1 MLRRSRICAPVGLSL
16 LLLPAMAYAL
26 DGKIDGKPVPEW
38 QVAVDTVWTIV
49 AGILV
54 FLMQAGFAMVE
65 GGFTRAKNVAN
76 IMMKNIG
83 DFSMASLGF
92 WILGFG
98 IMFGNGNSFLGT
110 TGFFVAAGTGDLY
123 SSLSWTSVPTLT
135 AWFFQL
141 VFCATAATIVSGAM
155 AERTRFSAYLIFSF
169 IISLIF
175 YPMVGHWIWG
185 GGWLAE
191 LGMLDFAGST
201 VVHST
206 GAWFALAGV
215 IVLGPRLGRYSPAG
229 RPLAIPGHNL
239 MLATMGV
246 LILWFG
252 WFGFNP
258 GSTMGAAVNDISL
271 TAANTNLAA
280 AAAAIGAVVT
290 AWLLFGKPDLT
301 MTLNGA
307 LAGLV
312 AITSS
317 CAFVEPWAAI
327 LFFGFLPG
335 VVVVFSVLMFDRIQ
349 IDDPV
354 GAISVHGV
362 CGALGTVLLGLFHA
376 ESGLFYG
383 GGTALLIAQVVG
395 VVAVFAFCMVCGLV
409 MFNVIKGVVGLRV
422 SAEEE
427 MAGLDATEHGN
438 TAYPEFGASSR
449 S

>member
-1 MLRRSRICAPVGLSL
+1 MLRRLRICAPVGLSL
-16 LLLPAMAYAL
+16 LLLPAIAYAL
-26 DGKIDGKPVPEW
+26 DGKIDGKSVPEW

-215 IVLGPRLGRYSPAG
+215 IVLVWCLTNTVMKMRGHFGCRQGAMTSRGDLRSPQG
-229 RPLAIPGHNL
+229 GHHARKSN
-239 MLATMGV
+239 
-246 LILWFG
+246 
-252 WFGFNP
+252 
-258 GSTMGAAVNDISL
+258 AADGQKDPQIH
-271 TAANTNLAA
+271 
-280 AAAAIGAVVT
+280 
-290 AWLLFGKPDLT
+290 K
-301 MTLNGA
+301 
-307 LAGLV
+307 
-312 AITSS
+312 
-317 CAFVEPWAAI
+317 
-327 LFFGFLPG
+327 
-335 VVVVFSVLMFDRIQ
+335 RICET
-349 IDDPV
+349 P
-354 GAISVHGV
+354 H
-362 CGALGTVLLGLFHA
+362 
-376 ESGLFYG
+376 
-383 GGTALLIAQVVG
+383 
-395 VVAVFAFCMVCGLV
+395 
-409 MFNVIKGVVGLRV
+409 
-422 SAEEE
+422 
-427 MAGLDATEHGN
+427 
-438 TAYPEFGASSR
+438 
-449 S
+449 

>member
-1 MLRRSRICAPVGLSL
+1 MLRRLRICAPVGLSL

-38 QVAVDTVWTIV
+38 QVAVDTVWTII

-215 IVLGPRLGRYSPAG
+215 IVLVWRLTNTVMKMR
-229 RPLAIPGHNL
+229 GH
-239 MLATMGV
+239 
-246 LILWFG
+246 FG
-252 WFGFNP
+252 CRQ
-258 GSTMGAAVNDISL
+258 GAMTSSGGHHARKSN
-271 TAANTNLAA
+271 AADDQN
-280 AAAAIGAVVT
+280 
-290 AWLLFGKPDLT
+290 
-301 MTLNGA
+301 A
-307 LAGLV
+307 LA
-312 AITSS
+312 SS
-317 CAFVEPWAAI
+317 
-327 LFFGFLPG
+327 
-335 VVVVFSVLMFDRIQ
+335 
-349 IDDPV
+349 
-354 GAISVHGV
+354 
-362 CGALGTVLLGLFHA
+362 
-376 ESGLFYG
+376 
-383 GGTALLIAQVVG
+383 
-395 VVAVFAFCMVCGLV
+395 
-409 MFNVIKGVVGLRV
+409 
-422 SAEEE
+422 
-427 MAGLDATEHGN
+427 
-438 TAYPEFGASSR
+438 
-449 S
+449 

>member
-1 MLRRSRICAPVGLSL
+1 MLRRLRICAPMGLSL

-175 YPMVGHWIWG
+175 YSMVG
-185 GGWLAE
+185 A
-191 LGMLDFAGST
+191 LD
-201 VVHST
+201 
-206 GAWFALAGV
+206 
-215 IVLGPRLGRYSPAG
+215 LGRWMAG
-229 RPLAIPGHNL
+229 GVGH
-239 MLATMGV
+239 A
-246 LILWFG
+246 
-252 WFGFNP
+252 GFRRLDGGP
-258 GSTMGAAVNDISL
+258 FHRC
-271 TAANTNLAA
+271 
-280 AAAAIGAVVT
+280 VVRSRRRHR
-290 AWLLFGKPDLT
+290 ASVASHKYGYEDARAFWLS
-301 MTLNGA
+301 A
-307 LAGLV
+307 
-312 AITSS
+312 
-317 CAFVEPWAAI
+317 
-327 LFFGFLPG
+327 
-335 VVVVFSVLMFDRIQ
+335 RR
-349 IDDPV
+349 DDEQWRAP
-354 GAISVHGV
+354 
-362 CGALGTVLLGLFHA
+362 
-376 ESGLFYG
+376 
-383 GGTALLIAQVVG
+383 
-395 VVAVFAFCMVCGLV
+395 
-409 MFNVIKGVVGLRV
+409 R
-422 SAEEE
+422 EEE
-427 MAGLDATEHGN
+427 QR
-438 TAYPEFGASSR
+438 SR
-449 S
+449 RPKGPADS

>member
-1 MLRRSRICAPVGLSL
+1 MLRRLRICAPVGLSL

-98 IMFGNGNSFLGT
+98 IMFGNSNSFLGT

-175 YPMVGHWIWG
+175 YPMVGTGSGAVDGWRSWACWI
-185 GGWLAE
+185 
-191 LGMLDFAGST
+191 
-201 VVHST
+201 
-206 GAWFALAGV
+206 
-215 IVLGPRLGRYSPAG
+215 SPA
-229 RPLAIPGHNL
+229 RRWSIPP
-239 MLATMGV
+239 V
-246 LILWFG
+246 R
-252 WFGFNP
+252 
-258 GSTMGAAVNDISL
+258 GSLSPA
-271 TAANTNLAA
+271 
-280 AAAAIGAVVT
+280 
-290 AWLLFGKPDLT
+290 
-301 MTLNGA
+301 
-307 LAGLV
+307 
-312 AITSS
+312 SS
-317 CAFVEPWAAI
+317 CSGPDSADTARPEGPWP
-327 LFFGFLPG
+327 F
-335 VVVVFSVLMFDRIQ
+335 
-349 IDDPV
+349 
-354 GAISVHGV
+354 
-362 CGALGTVLLGLFHA
+362 
-376 ESGLFYG
+376 
-383 GGTALLIAQVVG
+383 
-395 VVAVFAFCMVCGLV
+395 
-409 MFNVIKGVVGLRV
+409 RV
-422 SAEEE
+422 
-427 MAGLDATEHGN
+427 T
-438 TAYPEFGASSR
+438 T
-449 S
+449 